1 MRYSASRAINNFS
14 SESPRRRC
22 LLGAGVGVA
31 EEVTSGAVPHGTAT
45 EGFSPQFQV
54 AFPYRGAFVWHVG
67 RDDVFGDANQVLFV
81 RGGEDYRVSEPVPG
95 GYAEIVVTPERS
107 VLAEIAKVAED
118 RLGAHY
124 LFRNRSRPAHPPLQN
139 LRACFSHWATGA
151 AIQDALAGEVMV
163 LSLVRSAFEDSPPQV
178 QPTAS
183 TRRLMRRVK
192 EFLGAELA
200 NPIRLRDVGRAAGAS
215 PTYLT
220 NIFRR
225 VEGVSLHRYLTQLRL
240 ARALAVLPQADDL
253 TVLALGIG
261 FSSHSHFSAAFRR
274 AFGCTPSQFRQTARG
289 H

>member
-1 MRYSASRAINNFS
+1 MRYSPSGANFS
-14 SESPRRRC
+14 PGSPRRTC

-31 EEVTSGAVPHGTAT
+31 EEVTSGGVPNGTAT

-81 RGGEDYRVSEPVPG
+81 TGGEDYRVSEPVPG

-240 ARALAVLPQADDL
+240 ARALAILPQADDL
-253 TVLALGIG
+253 TALALDIG